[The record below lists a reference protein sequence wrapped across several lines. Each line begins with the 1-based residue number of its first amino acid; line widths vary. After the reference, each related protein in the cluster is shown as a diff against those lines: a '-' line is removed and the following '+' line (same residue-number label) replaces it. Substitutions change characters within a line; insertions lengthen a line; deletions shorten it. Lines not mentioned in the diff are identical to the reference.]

1 MNAAGI
7 NTLIAQAM
15 PAIERL
21 PALRIVVE
29 RLAQH
34 MAASLRAISGEEA
47 EVTADRPRAVR
58 VRDYLAGLP
67 APCVIA
73 VIRMEP
79 WGGYC
84 LAALDAG
91 LMGAAIGLLLGGRRN
106 QTQEGLSRPCT
117 AIERAVVERLVTDVL
132 ARDLG
137 RAFEPVGRVE
147 CLLERT
153 ETAPANAAI
162 AKPSAAAVAFRA
174 EVAVSSYRGFVDFMI
189 PLATLDP
196 VKDRL
201 AQDISDRKPGGDAA
215 WQAHLRSELPHAKVA
230 LRAVVESRRVSTAD
244 VLRWRIG
251 STLSLNRRH
260 DEPIEL
266 LCHGLPVLD
275 ARIAE
280 KDGRI
285 ALHVEA
291 RRFAE
296 DWPTAT

>member
-1 MNAAGI
+1 MTAAGI
-7 NTLIAQAM
+7 NALIAEAM

-47 EVTADRPRAVR
+47 EVTAERPRAVR

-67 APCVIA
+67 APSVIA
-73 VIRMEP
+73 VICIEP
-79 WGGYC
+79 WDGYC
-84 LAALDAG
+84 LAAIDAG
-91 LMGAAIGLLLGGRRN
+91 VMGAAIGLLLGGRRN

-117 AIERAVVERLVTDVL
+117 AIERAVVDRLAADVL

-137 RAFEPVGRVE
+137 RAFEPVSRVD

-153 ETAPANAAI
+153 ETAAANATI

-174 EVAVSSYRGFVDFMI
+174 EVAVAGYRGFVDFMI

-215 WQAHLRSELPHAKVA
+215 WQAHLRAELPHAKVT
-230 LRAVVESRRVSTAD
+230 LRAVVESRRVSTSE

-251 STLSLNRRH
+251 STLPLSCRH

-285 ALHVEA
+285 ALHVET

>member
-1 MNAAGI
+1 MNA
-7 NTLIAQAM
+7 TLIAVAM

-34 MAASLRAISGEEA
+34 MTASLRAISGEEA
-47 EVTADRPRAVR
+47 EVTAERPRAIR

-67 APCVIA
+67 LPSVIA

-79 WGGYC
+79 WDGYC
-84 LAALDAG
+84 LAALDGG
-91 LMGAAIGLLLGGRRN
+91 LIGAAIGLLLGGRRN

-132 ARDLG
+132 ARDLS
-137 RAFEPVGRVE
+137 RAFEPVSRVD

-153 ETAPANAAI
+153 ETAPASAAI

-174 EVAVSSYRGFVDFMI
+174 EVSVASHRGVVDFMI

-201 AQDISDRKPGGDAA
+201 TQDISDRKPGGDAG
-215 WQAHLRSELPHAKVA
+215 WQAHLRAELPHAKVT
-230 LRAVVESRRVSTAD
+230 LRAVVESRRALTSE

-251 STLSLNRRH
+251 STLPLNCRH

-266 LCHGLPVLD
+266 LCRGLPVLD

-285 ALHVEA
+285 ALHVDA

-296 DWPTAT
+296 DWPKTT